1 MRKKMQLEDYNKDQV
16 IMTLNSGTKHDDSS
30 QLTRRRLLNL

>member
-16 IMTLNSGTKHDDSS
+16 IMTLNSGTKHEDSS
-30 QLTRRRLLNL
+30 KLTRHHLLNL